1 MKAKLIVFLLIAGTS
16 VSFAQMGDYDHKRE
30 LQGDSALWHKIV
42 LPDGVFG
49 KTKDNL
55 SDIRVFGI
63 TENGDTIEAPYLLE
77 IDKGKTES
85 KDVNFKLINQS
96 RDKRGYY
103 FTFELPAEKA
113 INQIKLD
120 MGRQNFDW
128 RINLEG
134 SHDQRQWFNIL
145 ENYRILSIKNKQTE
159 YRFTKLAFP
168 NSRYRFFRLF
178 INSHEKPAL
187 KTASLSLRE
196 ATEGNYRDYT
206 LSLTRIAEDKRNKKT
221 EVFAKL
227 PLPVPISSLKINIG
241 DTMDYYRPF
250 TVEYLADSFK
260 TEMGW
265 KYNYRNLT
273 SGVLNSI
280 EKNEFDFQ
288 EKVLQNIKI
297 TIHNYDNETLK
308 IGDIGA
314 KAAVHY
320 LTARFSKPAR
330 YYLVYGNPN
339 ANKPHYDIGHFSDK
353 IPDNPTNL
361 QVGEEKPIY
370 KNNPPKTE
378 ALFKNKIWLWAV
390 MAIVIL
396 LLGWFSISMIK
407 KK

>member
-1 MKAKLIVFLLIAGTS
+1 
-16 VSFAQMGDYDHKRE
+16 MGDYGHKRE

-42 LPDGVFG
+42 LLDGVFG

-55 SDIRVFGI
+55 SDMRVFGI

-77 IDKGKTES
+77 IDRGKTES
-85 KDVNFKLINQS
+85 NNVNFKLINQS

-103 FTFELPAEKA
+103 FTFELPAEK
-113 INQIKLD
+113 
-120 MGRQNFDW
+120 
-128 RINLEG
+128 
-134 SHDQRQWFNIL
+134 
-145 ENYRILSIKNKQTE
+145 
-159 YRFTKLAFP
+159 
-168 NSRYRFFRLF
+168 
-178 INSHEKPAL
+178 
-187 KTASLSLRE
+187 
-196 ATEGNYRDYT
+196 
-206 LSLTRIAEDKRNKKT
+206 
-221 EVFAKL
+221 
-227 PLPVPISSLKINIG
+227 
-241 DTMDYYRPF
+241 
-250 TVEYLADSFK
+250 
-260 TEMGW
+260 
-265 KYNYRNLT
+265 
-273 SGVLNSI
+273 
-280 EKNEFDFQ
+280 NEFDFQ

-297 TIHNYDNETLK
+297 TIQNYDNEALK

-378 ALFKNKIWLWAV
+378 ALFKNKTWLWAV
-390 MAIVIL
+390 MAIVVL